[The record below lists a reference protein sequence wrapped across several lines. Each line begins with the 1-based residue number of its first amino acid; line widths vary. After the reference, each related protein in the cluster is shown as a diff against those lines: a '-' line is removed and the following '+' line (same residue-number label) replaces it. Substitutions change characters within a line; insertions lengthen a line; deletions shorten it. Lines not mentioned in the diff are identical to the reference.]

1 MENRL
6 KKVYIYLENGTYLEA
21 NSFGADNTSV
31 GEIVFNTSMSGYQE
45 IMSDPSYAGQFVTF
59 TMPEI
64 GNVGVNKQDMESL
77 SAHAKGMI
85 VRKYQKRYS
94 NFRAEESLDSFLVKH
109 NVMGICDIDT
119 RYLTKMLRTEGAMM
133 MIASTE
139 ISDKEELKK
148 LLEAAP
154 RIEDINY
161 IDQVSTK
168 QSYIHTSSTY
178 SQTKFEY
185 DEASVVEAKIA
196 VIDFG
201 VKRNILNEMVN
212 AGISVEVIPNDFVA
226 EDLVDKYKTGHIDG
240 VFLSNGPGDPLVLK
254 KEQEQ
259 IKKLIGAK
267 VPMFGICLGHQL
279 LSISHGYD
287 TYKLKFGHH
296 GGNHPVKNEKSG
308 LIEITAQ
315 NHNYNVPDNI
325 VQIAEITHTNLFDNT
340 IEGLRYNDEPIFS
353 VQHHPEASPG
363 PKESAYIFAEFKDM
377 MKKERMKL

>member
-1 MENRL
+1 MH
-6 KKVYIYLENGTYLEA
+6 KAYIYLENGTYLEA
-21 NSFGADNTSV
+21 NSFGAKGTSV

-64 GNVGVNKQDMESL
+64 GNVGVNDQDMESFG
-77 SAHAKGMI
+77 AHAKGMI

-94 NFRAEESLDSFLVKH
+94 SFRAQDSLENFLVKH

-119 RYLTKMLRTEGAMM
+119 RFLTKMIRAEGAMM
-133 MIASTE
+133 MVASTE

-148 LLEAAP
+148 ILENSP

-161 IDQVSTK
+161 IEQVSTK
-168 QSYIHTSSTY
+168 EAYDHTQSTY
-178 SQTKFEY
+178 SDTKFEY
-185 DEASVVEAKIA
+185 NEAPKAVAKIA

-201 VKRNILNEMVN
+201 VKQNILNEIVN
-212 AGISVEVIPNDFVA
+212 AQIAIDVLPNDFEA
-226 EDLVDKYKTGHIDG
+226 DDLISKYNSKEIDG

-254 KEQEQ
+254 KEQAQ
-259 IKKLIGAK
+259 IKKLISAK
-267 VPMFGICLGHQL
+267 IPMFGICLGHQL

-296 GGNHPVKNEKSG
+296 GGNHPVKNQETG
-308 LIEITAQ
+308 LVEITAQ

-325 VQIAEITHTNLFDNT
+325 TEIAEVTHTNLFDNT
-340 IEGLRYNDEPIFS
+340 IEGLKYKDEPIFS

-363 PKESAYIFAEFKDM
+363 PKESAYIF
-377 MKKERMKL
+377 KKFVEIMQNNRL